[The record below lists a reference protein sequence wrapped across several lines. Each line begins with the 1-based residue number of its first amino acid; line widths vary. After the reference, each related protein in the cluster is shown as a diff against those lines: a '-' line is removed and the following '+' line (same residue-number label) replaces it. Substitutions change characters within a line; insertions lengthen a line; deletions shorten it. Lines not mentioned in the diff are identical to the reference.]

1 MQNRMQHPTSLLS
14 YSLLNIYNPCFLRSR
29 PPRLLRTFTRHLSAR
44 CFAFAQP
51 QLPLLARRCR
61 HHLASVCSVDS
72 RGGAHAAAA
81 PPLQFSTTRR
91 LNVCLRERVKQHDGR
106 FNSATQPSH
115 VQRLAPL
122 LPPPPSAASH
132 LRSHILAMAA
142 RSACQSSSL
151 LNSITQLP
159 CVPFPTS
166 STNVSFG
173 SSCRANH
180 LPLHVTASAS
190 DSRKA
195 MKVDGTVCT
204 DRTVRFNINRTARHR
219 APSSVPAAAPISVV
233 ATEVETLPLDR
244 LKTGYLKFKEN
255 YIKNQALVKSLAET
269 QTPPYMIIACADS
282 RVDPCTVLSLGPGE
296 AFVLRNIG
304 NMVPPYTG
312 NSCSSA
318 ASAIEY
324 ALLHLKV
331 KHLVVIGHSRCG
343 AIKALMGIEE
353 DGSNRFSEFI
363 EDWILISKTASK
375 KVKSLHQSAELTDQ
389 CTKCKK
395 ENVNNA
401 LWNCLSYP
409 FVREKM
415 SSGELTLH
423 GGYYDF
429 VNNAFES
436 WSVDLA
442 SMSKVEK
449 VH

>member
-1 MQNRMQHPTSLLS
+1 
-14 YSLLNIYNPCFLRSR
+14 
-29 PPRLLRTFTRHLSAR
+29 
-44 CFAFAQP
+44 
-51 QLPLLARRCR
+51 
-61 HHLASVCSVDS
+61 
-72 RGGAHAAAA
+72 
-81 PPLQFSTTRR
+81 
-91 LNVCLRERVKQHDGR
+91 
-106 FNSATQPSH
+106 
-115 VQRLAPL
+115 
-122 LPPPPSAASH
+122 
-132 LRSHILAMAA
+132 MAA
-142 RSACQSSSL
+142 RSACQNSSL
-151 LNSITQLP
+151 LNSFTLP
-159 CVPFPTS
+159 CVPFPAS
-166 STNVSFG
+166 STSVSFG

-195 MKVDGTVCT
+195 MKVDGTVFK
-204 DRTVRFNINRTARHR
+204 DRTVLDLNPLAKHG
-219 APSSVPAAAPISVV
+219 APSSVSAAAPISVV

-324 ALLHLKV
+324 AVLHLKV

-353 DGSNRFSEFI
+353 DRSNRFSEFI

-375 KVKSLHQSAELTDQ
+375 KVKSLHQSAEFSDQ
-389 CTKCKK
+389 CTKCEK

-442 SMSKVEK
+442 LMSKVEK
-449 VH
+449 VQ